1 MSPGQASFLAFSDE
15 RKELALTCYPTG
27 TAIAPHAKER
37 EKLRFVLRLFNK
49 YHAKFYIKRRKGCLY
64 NRNDT

>member
-27 TAIAPHAKER
+27 TAIASAR
-37 EKLRFVLRLFNK
+37 
-49 YHAKFYIKRRKGCLY
+49 KRTGKVTLCSQAF
-64 NRNDT
+64 